1 MVNRTELVN
10 FLDKTLDLKSFK
22 ADVSNNGLQVEGCEK
37 IERVIFG
44 VDACQ
49 ELFDTAVE
57 TKSQFILVHHG
68 ISWGGGIKRWTG
80 TDAKRFATLF
90 NNGISLYAVH
100 LPLDAH
106 AVYGNNAVL
115 ADMTGLLDRK
125 PFFEYDG
132 MYIGFSG
139 TLPETATLEEI
150 AAIYAENL
158 EVDPILRGEASKK
171 ISRIGIVSG
180 GGGTDAVI
188 SAKEAGCDLLVT
200 GEMCHTMH
208 HLALELDVAV
218 IALGHY
224 ASETTGPLA
233 MQKLI
238 GETFDVETLFAE
250 IPTGL

>member
-1 MVNRTELVN
+1 MVNRSELVN
-10 FLDKTLDLKSFK
+10 FLDKTLALENFANDE
-22 ADVSNNGLQVEGCEK
+22 SNNGLQVEGCEK
-37 IERVIFG
+37 VDRVLFG

-57 TKSQFILVHHG
+57 TNSKFVFVHHG
-68 ISWGGGIKRWTG
+68 ISWCGGIKRWQG
-80 TDAKRFATLF
+80 MDAKRFATLF
-90 NNGISLYAVH
+90 NNGISLYAAH

-115 ADMTGLLDRK
+115 ADMTGLIDRK
-125 PFFEYDG
+125 PFFEYNG

-139 TLPETATLEEI
+139 TLPETATLDEV
-150 AAIYAENL
+150 ASIYAENL
-158 EVDPILRGEASKK
+158 EVEPILRGEADKK
-171 ISRIGIVSG
+171 ISRIAIVSG
-180 GGGTDAVI
+180 GGGQE
-188 SAKEAGCDLLVT
+188 SLFNAKKANCDLVIT
-200 GEMCHTMH
+200 GEMTHVMH
-208 HLALELDVAV
+208 HTALELGVAV

-238 GETFDVETLFAE
+238 GETFAVETLFAE